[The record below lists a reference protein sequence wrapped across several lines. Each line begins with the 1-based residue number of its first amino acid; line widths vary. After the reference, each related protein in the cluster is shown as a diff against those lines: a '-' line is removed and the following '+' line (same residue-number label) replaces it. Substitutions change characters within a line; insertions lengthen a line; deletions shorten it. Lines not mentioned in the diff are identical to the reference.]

1 MGELNDIRK
10 AALPIAAAI
19 VGMALL
25 FKLLPPAPEDTA
37 E

>member
-1 MGELNDIRK
+1 VGVLVGSV
-10 AALPIAAAI
+10 LSAI

-25 FKLLPPAPEDTA
+25 YKLLPPAPEDPA